1 MHFTPGADYLHLLLS
16 WNKATI
22 KQKLKQMDIEAVI
35 FDLDGVLVSTDEF
48 HYLAWKELADELGVP
63 FDRYVN
69 ERLRGVSRMESLE
82 IILEKSAIKYTP
94 QEKEQLADK
103 KNDRY
108 RMLLN
113 NLSADDILPGV
124 MPFINLLKQ
133 KNIRMAIGSSS
144 KNAPLILEKTRLKSL
159 FELVVDGNHITNSK
173 PDPEVFLKA
182 AQQLG
187 VKPENCLV
195 VEDADA
201 GVEAAIRAGMKVLAV
216 GSAASNTQSHFSE
229 VDLTSCLKYF
239 DLDVLN
245 TENTYSSTVKNKL
258 FSPVGPATIVNKQY
272 IPKRK

>member
-1 MHFTPGADYLHLLLS
+1 M
-16 WNKATI
+16 NI
-22 KQKLKQMDIEAVI
+22 KAVI

-48 HYLAWKELADELGVP
+48 HYLAWKELADELGIV
-63 FDRYVN
+63 FDRKIN

-82 IILEKSAIKYTP
+82 TILEKSAIKYTH
-94 QEKEQLADK
+94 QEKEQLADN

-124 MPFINLLKQ
+124 MHFINVLKQ

-144 KNAPLILEKTRLKSL
+144 KNAPLILEKTGLDGL
-159 FELVVDGNHITNSK
+159 FEVVVDGNHISASK

-187 VKPENCLV
+187 VKPSNCLV

-201 GVEAAIRAGMKVLAV
+201 GVEAGVSAGMKVF
-216 GSAASNTQSHFSE
+216 GESHFSA
-229 VDLTSCLKYF
+229 VNLTSCLKYF
-239 DLDVLN
+239 DHDVLSV
-245 TENTYSSTVKNKL
+245 ENYFTSTAKK
-258 FSPVGPATIVNKQY
+258 
-272 IPKRK
+272 